1 MGSNNGLTICTNK
14 AMNFINKK
22 VLVFVP
28 ILLSAILI
36 PCIWVMV
43 SYWSECPI
51 VLRIMGITL
60 LSIICLGL
68 ISIPFHGMYI
78 TKKGNILFIPDFR
91 IKVIKR
97 SDISRISLNFNEW
110 QNSKYS
116 VSVKIKYLDGR
127 FFLKDYAKQ
136 FRKMRRKRTIM
147 AAYTIKK
154 CEVDKISEMLSND
167 RIFCI
172 TMIDKNGTILS
183 QIYHDDVGN

>member
-1 MGSNNGLTICTNK
+1 MESNNGFTICTNK

-28 ILLSAILI
+28 ILLLAILI

-68 ISIPFHGMYI
+68 ISIPFNGMYI

-116 VSVKIKYLDGR
+116 VSVKIKYQDGR
-127 FFLKDYAKQ
+127 FFLKDYSKQ
-136 FRKMRRKRTIM
+136 F
-147 AAYTIKK
+147 
-154 CEVDKISEMLSND
+154 
-167 RIFCI
+167 
-172 TMIDKNGTILS
+172 
-183 QIYHDDVGN
+183 